1 MGCSGISKTQTKPY
15 SSIVSTKLSHS
26 LKKTQSL
33 LSYNEN
39 LSILPNKCLK
49 LKIFTSKLNF
59 LKSTLILPSTPF
71 FIHSFQ
77 YAADYNYI
85 KETYIVFISA
95 LRHFYDQVHEV
106 CVYNFDIQD
115 GIFILLIS
123 IYANQTPELK
133 FSNSFPYF
141 TLNSPVETETLSMFK
156 AWEGLINVV
165 ETLVTIK
172 TEKLVRAQLK
182 VQEFSKFLKKNINN
196 CIRQGEVRK
205 GLKKTEYAISIAKTL
220 LSETMEIRHQIQ
232 SFFSNWPTRLNEI
245 SSFIEKAKKMNT
257 FSGERIVHIIL
268 P

>member
-141 TLNSPVETETLSMFK
+141 TLNSPVET
-156 AWEGLINVV
+156 
-165 ETLVTIK
+165 LVTIK